1 MNTTPIRQALT
12 ILNRHVSLDNVI
24 QSEGTISS
32 QAPKSFRNPWLA
44 AARVN
49 LRDAYAVWVRDVE
62 VHLRLWKMN
71 LIAPAIEPVFSVLAF
86 GWGLGALVAGRV
98 SGISYLSFVG
108 AGILGLTVLMRAMF
122 ETTYAA
128 YFRMVYQ
135 STYDAIL
142 ATPVDAESLAFAE
155 ILWAITHAA
164 FDTLIILVV
173 LIIFGAATSAWTT
186 LAAVP
191 LLIGSVFIAGFSLG
205 ITAHVHDIDAFNVY
219 MAAFFTVMLICG
231 CWFPVEV
238 LPKWLRVVAW
248 AVPLTESVDLTRA
261 FLTGRFLSRHVY
273 EAAYLVISA
282 IIACEWAM
290 RSLRK
295 RMVA

>member
-1 MNTTPIRQALT
+1 VTRPEGISPQ
-12 ILNRHVSLDNVI
+12 VS
-24 QSEGTISS
+24 
-32 QAPKSFRNPWLA
+32 KSYRNAGLA
-44 AARVN
+44 VSRVN
-49 LRDAYAVWVRDVE
+49 LRDAYAVWLRDIE

-86 GWGLGALVAGRV
+86 GWGLGALVAGKV
-98 SGISYLSFVG
+98 AGISYLSFVG

-164 FDTLIILVV
+164 LDTLIILIV
-173 LIIFGAATSAWTT
+173 LIVFGAATSAWTA

-191 LLIGSVFIAGFSLG
+191 LLVGSVFIAGFSLG
-205 ITAHVHDIDAFNVY
+205 ITAHVHDIDAFNIY

-231 CWFPVEV
+231 AWFPVEV
-238 LPKWLRVVAW
+238 LPKWLRVISW
-248 AVPLTESVDLTRA
+248 AVPLTESIDLTRA

-273 EAAYLVISA
+273 EAAYLLIFA
-282 IIACEWAM
+282 IVACEWAM

>member
-1 MNTTPIRQALT
+1 MT
-12 ILNRHVSLDNVI
+12 
-24 QSEGTISS
+24 
-32 QAPKSFRNPWLA
+32 LA
-44 AARVN
+44 VTQIN
-49 LRDAYAVWVRDVE
+49 LRDALAVWRRTVE

-86 GWGLGALVAGRV
+86 GWGLGALVAGKV

-164 FDTLIILVV
+164 LDTLIILIVLVV
-173 LIIFGAATSAWTT
+173 FGAATSPWAALAWI
-186 LAAVP
+186 P
-191 LLIGSVFIAGFSLG
+191 LLMGSAFIAGLSLG
-205 ITAHVHDIDAFNVY
+205 FTAHIHDIDAFNIY

-231 CWFPVEV
+231 AWFPVDV
-238 LPKWLRVVAW
+238 LPVWLRWIAY
-248 AVPLTESVDLTRA
+248 AIPLTESIDLTRA
-261 FLTGRFLSRHVY
+261 LLTGRFLSRHAY

-282 IIACEWAM
+282 VVACEWAM
-290 RSLRK
+290 RSLRR
-295 RMVA
+295 RMVS

>member
-1 MNTTPIRQALT
+1 M
-12 ILNRHVSLDNVI
+12 S
-24 QSEGTISS
+24 
-32 QAPKSFRNPWLA
+32 LA
-44 AARVN
+44 ATHVN
-49 LRDAYAVWVRDVE
+49 LRDSLAVWRRTVE
-62 VHLRLWKMN
+62 VHLGLWKMN

-86 GWGLGALVAGRV
+86 GWGLGALVAGKV
-98 SGISYLSFVG
+98 AGISYLSFVG

-164 FDTLIILVV
+164 FDTVV
-173 LIIFGAATSAWTT
+173 IMIVLTVFGAATSPWAV
-186 LAAVP
+186 LAPLP
-191 LLIGSVFIAGFSLG
+191 LLVGSVFIAGFSLAV
-205 ITAHVHDIDAFNVY
+205 TAHVHDIDAFNIY

-231 CWFPVEV
+231 AWFPVDV
-238 LPKWLRVVAW
+238 LPAWLRVIAYVI
-248 AVPLTESVDLTRA
+248 PLTESIDLSRA
-261 FLTGRFLSRHVY
+261 FLTGRFLTRHAY
-273 EAAYLVISA
+273 EATYLIISA
-282 IIACEWAM
+282 LVACEWAM
-290 RSLRK
+290 RSLRR

>member
-1 MNTTPIRQALT
+1 MTFATTQI
-12 ILNRHVSLDNVI
+12 
-24 QSEGTISS
+24 
-32 QAPKSFRNPWLA
+32 
-44 AARVN
+44 N
-49 LRDAYAVWVRDVE
+49 LRDAYAVWRRDVE

-86 GWGLGALVAGRV
+86 GWGLGALVAGKV

-164 FDTLIILVV
+164 FDTLIIMIVLVV
-173 LIIFGAATSAWTT
+173 FGAATS
-186 LAAVP
+186 P
-191 LLIGSVFIAGFSLG
+191 
-205 ITAHVHDIDAFNVY
+205 
-219 MAAFFTVMLICG
+219 
-231 CWFPVEV
+231 
-238 LPKWLRVVAW
+238 W
-248 AVPLTESVDLTRA
+248 AVLAPVASAGWQRLHRRVFARRNGARSRHRRFQYLHGRVLYRHADLRLLVSRSRCCRHGCA
-261 FLTGRFLSRHVY
+261 SWRGRFP
-273 EAAYLVISA
+273 
-282 IIACEWAM
+282 
-290 RSLRK
+290 
-295 RMVA
+295 

>member
-1 MNTTPIRQALT
+1 MA
-12 ILNRHVSLDNVI
+12 
-24 QSEGTISS
+24 QST
-32 QAPKSFRNPWLA
+32 LA
-44 AARVN
+44 VTQVN
-49 LRDAYAVWVRDVE
+49 LHDALAVWRRDVE

-86 GWGLGALVAGRV
+86 GWGLGALVAGKV

-164 FDTLIILVV
+164 FDTFIIIIV
-173 LIIFGAATSAWTT
+173 LAVFGAATSPWAVLTP
-186 LAAVP
+186 VP
-191 LLIGSVFIAGFSLG
+191 LLTGSVFIAGLSLA
-205 ITAHVHDIDAFNVY
+205 ITAHVRDIDAFNIY

-231 CWFPVEV
+231 AWFPVDV
-238 LPKWLRVVAW
+238 LPVWLRFVAY
-248 AVPLTESVDLTRA
+248 AVPLTEAIDLSRA
-261 FLTGRFLSRHVY
+261 FLTGRFLTRHIY
-273 EAAYLVISA
+273 EAIYLVISA
-282 IIACEWAM
+282 VVACEWAM
-290 RSLRK
+290 RSLRR